1 MVKNVSNMFWVMLGN
16 QNILKS
22 TIRNSDCEKY
32 LRLAVFTFLL
42 YLLSCLFRA
51 SFENRCCRS
60 WGKSMKFFYIIW
72 IFYLINMKDLVKRHT
87 RVQECKSAKKVNP
100 KLYLVYTSI
109 VSQWYLYLHILS
121 NIHSLLVCLLSSI
134 LLLIRYILLNT
145 NVALTAK
152 WHHG

>member
-1 MVKNVSNMFWVMLGN
+1 MTFHKNVSHNFWVMLGN

-22 TIRNSDCEKY
+22 TIRNSDCKY

-51 SFENRCCRS
+51 SLRRRCSRS
-60 WGKSMKFFYIIW
+60 WGKSKKFFYIIW

-87 RVQECKSAKKVNP
+87 HVQECTSAKKVNP
-100 KLYLVYTSI
+100 KLYLVYKSI

-121 NIHSLLVCLLSSI
+121 NIHSLYSLLVYFLSDI
-134 LLLIRYILLNT
+134 FYWIPM
-145 NVALTAK
+145 
-152 WHHG
+152 